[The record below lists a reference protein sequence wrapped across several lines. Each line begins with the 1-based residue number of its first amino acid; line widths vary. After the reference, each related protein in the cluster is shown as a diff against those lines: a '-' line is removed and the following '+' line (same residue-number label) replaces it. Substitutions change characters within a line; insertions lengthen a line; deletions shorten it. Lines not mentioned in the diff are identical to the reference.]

1 MKGDVFKVATNILAA
16 EIEEG
21 KLYEFVK
28 DAQTAGH
35 YNKDRKADPN
45 QWKIYAGSLNWLTKF
60 DYDETKGVLIDVH
73 EYTHYYG
80 IVPSSKY
87 WVDKATKAASKQ
99 AGSKTNEPESTEA
112 LVVAVEPAEE
122 PPKPPKRKPVTT
134 KTMAKPE

>member
-28 DAQTAGH
+28 DAAIAGH
-35 YNKDRKADPN
+35 YNKSRPADPN
-45 QWKIYAGSLNWLTKF
+45 QWKIYAGSLNWLTKY
-60 DYDETKGVLIDVH
+60 DYDEIKGILMDVH

-87 WVDKATKAASKQ
+87 WVDKATKAALKQ
-99 AGSKTNEPESTEA
+99 AGSGTNEPGATE
-112 LVVAVEPAEE
+112 VPVEPVEE
-122 PPKPPKRKPVTT
+122 PLKPKPKRKPVTT
-134 KTMAKPE
+134 KTMAESE

>member
-28 DAQTAGH
+28 DAQTAGQ
-35 YNKDRKADPN
+35 YNKGRKADPN

-60 DYDETKGVLIDVH
+60 DYDETKGILIDVH

-99 AGSKTNEPESTEA
+99 AGSKTNAPEATE
-112 LVVAVEPAEE
+112 VPVEPIEPVEE
-122 PPKPPKRKPVTT
+122 PPKSKRKPVTT